1 MNQHSKTETERLF
14 DKDAYIKEFET
25 EVTEC
30 TQLSDGRFSVVLTS
44 TAFFAEGGGQPS
56 DTGILRNAETQ
67 INVLDVQE
75 KDGIICHITDKPI
88 ATGKAKGEINFSVRY
103 ERMRNHSGEHLLS
116 GFAHSLYGCT
126 NVGFHLNDNEVTV
139 DFDKQLS
146 KEQLEEIERNVN
158 RVIAENVRI
167 KAYYPDN
174 ETLEKLEYRSKLEM
188 TENVRIVEICGQ
200 SEGEYYDR
208 CACCAPHVAVT
219 SEIGILL
226 ITGSINYKGGTRLT
240 MVCGENA
247 YKISKNML
255 SSVKEIAVA
264 LSAKAAEVTDAFS
277 RFMNQNENL
286 KAKNSELCS
295 AYTELRLSQLV
306 QTDGDIVM
314 FEPMLDKN
322 SLRRLVDKSAE
333 LCSGKCYG
341 FTGNDN
347 DGWTYIIRS
356 NTHDLKAESKAINE
370 MLNGRGGGSSAM
382 IQGSTQLSRCELEKI
397 LGKGIKK

>member
-1 MNQHSKTETERLF
+1 MNQHIISATVKLF

-30 TQLSDGRFSVVLTS
+30 TSLDDGRFSVILTE

-56 DTGILRNAETQ
+56 DTGILWNSETQ
-67 INVLDVQE
+67 VNVLDVQE
-75 KDGIICHITDKPI
+75 KDGIICHITDRPI
-88 ATGKAKGEINFSVRY
+88 GTGKAEGKIDFSLRY

-116 GFAHSLYGCT
+116 GFAYNLYGCT

-146 KEQLEEIERNVN
+146 KEQLDEIEKNVN
-158 RVIAENVRI
+158 RVIAENVCI
-167 KAYYPDN
+167 KAYYPDKEILKN
-174 ETLEKLEYRSKLEM
+174 LDYRSKLEM

-200 SEGEYYDR
+200 NEDEYYDR
-208 CACCAPHVAVT
+208 CACCAPHVATT

-247 YKISKNML
+247 YKTAKNML
-255 SSVKEIAVA
+255 TSVKEIAVE
-264 LSAKAAEVTDAFS
+264 LSAKASEVTNAFS
-277 RFMNQNENL
+277 GYVKQTENL
-286 KAKNSELCS
+286 RIRISELCS

-306 QTDGDIVM
+306 RTDGDIVL
-314 FEPMLDKN
+314 FEPMLDRN
-322 SLRRLVDKSAE
+322 SLRRIVDKAAE
-333 LCSGKCYG
+333 LCSGRCYG
-341 FTGNDN
+341 FTGNDSE
-347 DGWTYIIRS
+347 GWTYIIRS
-356 NTHDLKAESKAINE
+356 NTQDLKAESREINE

-382 IQGSTQLSRCELEKI
+382 LQGSTQLSRCEIEKI
-397 LGKGIKK
+397 LSKERKN